1 MKSKSNL
8 LLRNLICAYIFFA
21 SWTDS
26 FSLSEKLP
34 LHIVILG
41 AIVVVFIIAFLNGKK
56 NLSRAYKPEDFLVIL
71 CFIGVCL
78 SGLLNPNGKTVN
90 YVIAYFAVF
99 IIGYLLLKGIV
110 AQNIN
115 WQTLL
120 KINTIALIFVA
131 LFTIFEFLIEFLTG
145 FDIQTFIPRENPARA
160 TYLLRFPRAYGFAH
174 EPTILAFYFNTL
186 GLIGLWKL
194 WYWNSIGRVF
204 HRYWL
209 KIPLTLIAI
218 FAWLSTFSAAG
229 FVFLPCSIILA
240 NCLKKRHNFSRTI
253 SPRLIFLVVLSI
265 VIVTILFSIVSLNI
279 FQSREIINEY
289 TDPLL
294 TKVTLQDDK
303 HVNIRVTAWITSLD
317 NIRRSLV
324 FGIGVGHQSDS
335 GLNSSFNWYLFL
347 MLEGGLISF
356 LPIAVFLC
364 ISFLRIAMS
373 NVQGKLWFM
382 TGFLAGAMHLLVIA
396 TFYHPFLW
404 ILLILFSTC
413 NEQKKIYEKTASQV
427 DCNCGQ

>member
-1 MKSKSNL
+1 MKFKSNL

-41 AIVVVFIIAFLNGKK
+41 AIVVVFIMAFLNGKK
-56 NLSRAYKPEDFLVIL
+56 ILSRAYKPEDFLVIL

-78 SGLLNPNGKTVN
+78 SGVLNPNGKTVN

-120 KINTIALIFVA
+120 KINTIALIFAA
-131 LFTIFEFLIEFLTG
+131 LFTISEFLIEFLTG

-186 GLIGLWKL
+186 GPIGLWKL
-194 WYWNSIGRVF
+194 WHWNSIGRVF

-209 KIPLTLIAI
+209 KISLTLIAI
-218 FAWLSTFSAAG
+218 FAWFSTFSAAG
-229 FVFLPCSIILA
+229 FVFLPCSLILA
-240 NCLKKRHNFSRTI
+240 NCLKKRHKFSRTI

-265 VIVTILFSIVSLNI
+265 VLVTLLFSIVYLNT

-289 TDPLL
+289 TDPLRN
-294 TKVTLQDDK
+294 KITLQSDGQASR
-303 HVNIRVTAWITSLD
+303 RVTAWINSLD
-317 NIRRSLV
+317 NIPKSPV
-324 FGIGVGHQSDS
+324 FGRGVGSQSDS
-335 GLNSSFNWYLFL
+335 GLDSSFNWYLFL

-364 ISFLRIAMS
+364 ISFLRITVS
-373 NVQGKLWFM
+373 HVQGKIWFM
-382 TGFLAGAMHLLVIA
+382 TGFLAGAMHLLVIS

-404 ILLILFSTC
+404 ILLIIFSTC
-413 NEQKKIYEKTASQV
+413 SEQQKIYE
-427 DCNCGQ
+427 